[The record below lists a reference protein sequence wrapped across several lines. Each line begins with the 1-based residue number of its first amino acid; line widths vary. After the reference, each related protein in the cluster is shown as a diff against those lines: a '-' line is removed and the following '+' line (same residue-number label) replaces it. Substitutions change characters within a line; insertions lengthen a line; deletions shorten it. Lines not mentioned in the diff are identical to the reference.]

1 VAGIGSV
8 VMSAQAAVAEPG
20 PATRP
25 PATRPRG
32 GEDRRAVGTG
42 LAGVL
47 LAFVVLAGLH
57 ALTVPPF
64 LPADER
70 SHTGYGLVVGRGELP
85 TLTTPAPLLAPPGVG
100 PRIYTANHPPLY
112 YALVAA
118 PLRLGV
124 ATGHPMAGFAAAR
137 LLTVLAAAAGVAA
150 VAALALVLCPDRPRL
165 ALAATV
171 AAPLLPSFVHLSG
184 LVHNDALGFT
194 TATAAMAATA
204 LVLVRGPSAGRLA
217 VLATAA
223 AAAPLTRASGLPF
236 AALAVLAAG
245 LAPLLHGRG
254 RPALARVRAAAAQA
268 GLAAGATLGAAGWFY
283 LRNRALYGDLGGTA
297 ENLRLFGFDQRRPL
311 LGVLGSGGFW
321 SGVHDQLW
329 GRMGGGQFLATGPLA
344 LPGRLLGAAVVAG
357 LVLAGVRAAHAASTP
372 PTPRPVG
379 PRTGRVADGGI
390 RGARLSTA
398 PAGPLRP
405 RPPAGPLRPR
415 PPAGL
420 RRPGRPAGLP
430 RPGRPA
436 GATGR
441 LVAGALT
448 LAMVPLTMLAM
459 AFYVAEGG
467 GTHARYLY
475 PALGAI
481 GLAAGAGL
489 AALPG
494 RGRADPVLAVFAAMT
509 AVNLLLWATFLS
521 RTAEGRP
528 SLAAAVGRAGWAA
541 SGPATVLV
549 VAVAAVLL
557 AVAVALVARAV
568 ALLDVGPATAAAA
581 AAPTAVPEP
590 ARGGP

>member
-1 VAGIGSV
+1 MAGISSV
-8 VMSAQAAVAEPG
+8 VMSPQAAVAEPG

-25 PATRPRG
+25 PATRPPG

-70 SHTGYGLVVGRGELP
+70 SHTGYGLVVGWGELP

-137 LLTVLAAAAGVAA
+137 LLTVLVAAAGVAA

-194 TATAAMAATA
+194 TATAAMAATG

-217 VLATAA
+217 VLAAA
-223 AAAPLTRASGLPF
+223 AAAAALTRASGLPF

-268 GLAAGATLGAAGWFY
+268 GLVAGATLGAAGWFY

-311 LGVLGSGGFW
+311 LGVLGLGGFW

-357 LVLAGVRAAHAASTP
+357 LVLAGVRAARAASTP

-379 PRTGRVADGGI
+379 PRTGRVANG
-390 RGARLSTA
+390 GARGSPLSTA
-398 PAGPLRP
+398 PAEPRRP
-405 RPPAGPLRPR
+405 RP
-415 PPAGL
+415 
-420 RRPGRPAGLP
+420 
-430 RPGRPA
+430 PA

-441 LVAGALT
+441 LVAWSLT

-459 AFYVAEGG
+459 AGYVAEGG

-494 RGRADPVLAVFAAMT
+494 RGRADPVLAVFAAMA

-521 RTAEGRP
+521 RTADGRP

-557 AVAVALVARAV
+557 AVAVALVARALR
-568 ALLDVGPATAAAA
+568 LLDVGPATAAAA
-581 AAPTAVPEP
+581 AATTGAVPES

>member
-1 VAGIGSV
+1 
-8 VMSAQAAVAEPG
+8 
-20 PATRP
+20 
-25 PATRPRG
+25 
-32 GEDRRAVGTG
+32 
-42 LAGVL
+42 
-47 LAFVVLAGLH
+47 
-57 ALTVPPF
+57 
-64 LPADER
+64 
-70 SHTGYGLVVGRGELP
+70 
-85 TLTTPAPLLAPPGVG
+85 
-100 PRIYTANHPPLY
+100 
-112 YALVAA
+112 
-118 PLRLGV
+118 
-124 ATGHPMAGFAAAR
+124 
-137 LLTVLAAAAGVAA
+137 
-150 VAALALVLCPDRPRL
+150 VAALALILCPDRPRL

-184 LVHNDALGFT
+184 LVHNDVLGFT

-217 VLATAA
+217 VLAAA
-223 AAAPLTRASGLPF
+223 AAAAALTRASGLPF

-254 RPALARVRAAAAQA
+254 RPALARARAAAAQA
-268 GLAAGATLGAAGWFY
+268 GLVAGATLGAAGWFY

-311 LGVLGSGGFW
+311 LDVLGSGGFW

-357 LVLAGVRAAHAASTP
+357 LLLAGVRAAHAASTP
-372 PTPRPVG
+372 PTPRPMG

-390 RGARLSTA
+390 RGSRLSTA
-398 PAGPLRP
+398 PAGPRRP

-415 PPAGL
+415 PPAGP
-420 RRPGRPAGLP
+420 RRPGP
-430 RPGRPA
+430 PA

-441 LVAGALT
+441 LVAWALT

-459 AFYVAEGG
+459 AGYVAEGG